1 MQGIESISFEIEK
14 NLEKPREYLYKTGI
28 KSILSN
34 LFKKGQRGKYN
45 SFFVSWDEIDDA
57 NEPLEVLHYTLDTKE
72 DQIFYHKK
80 TSLFQGLISA
90 YKNHYPIT
98 ITPDM
103 LWILILQG
111 FSRFMEKYADK
122 VREKFVNFSGKKDL
136 TILRDN
142 LTPSTATKEDWDG
155 IMKEF
160 VEKIGN
166 HVGQETIDNLECN
179 FSTTTPAAQV
189 TSQVSLM
196 SAMKQYFTYKLRML
210 GCGISTINLEGS
222 IQDWEK
228 IKTKLEFLTK
238 KGLEWY
244 TKHLIPK

>member
-1 MQGIESISFEIEK
+1 MDI
-14 NLEKPREYLYKTGI
+14 
-28 KSILSN
+28 
-34 LFKKGQRGKYN
+34 N
-45 SFFVSWDEIDDA
+45 SSRF
-57 NEPLEVLHYTLDTKE
+57 
-72 DQIFYHKK
+72 
-80 TSLFQGLISA
+80 
-90 YKNHYPIT
+90 

-103 LWILILQG
+103 IWILILQG

-142 LTPSTATKEDWDG
+142 LTPSTATKEDWDD

-179 FSTTTPAAQV
+179 FSTTTQVAQV

-196 SAMKQYFTYKLRML
+196 SAMKKYFTYKLRML

-228 IKTKLEFLTK
+228 IKTKLEFLK
-238 KGLEWY
+238 FKWKRSYG
-244 TKHLIPK
+244 I

>member
-1 MQGIESISFEIEK
+1 MVPF
-14 NLEKPREYLYKTGI
+14 LLV
-28 KSILSN
+28 
-34 LFKKGQRGKYN
+34 GQKLM
-45 SFFVSWDEIDDA
+45 A

-72 DQIFYHKK
+72 DSIFYYKM

-142 LTPSTATKEDWDG
+142 LTPSTTTKEDWDG
-155 IMKEF
+155 IMKKF

-166 HVGQETIDNLECN
+166 HVGQETIDN
-179 FSTTTPAAQV
+179 
-189 TSQVSLM
+189 
-196 SAMKQYFTYKLRML
+196 
-210 GCGISTINLEGS
+210 
-222 IQDWEK
+222 
-228 IKTKLEFLTK
+228 
-238 KGLEWY
+238 
-244 TKHLIPK
+244 